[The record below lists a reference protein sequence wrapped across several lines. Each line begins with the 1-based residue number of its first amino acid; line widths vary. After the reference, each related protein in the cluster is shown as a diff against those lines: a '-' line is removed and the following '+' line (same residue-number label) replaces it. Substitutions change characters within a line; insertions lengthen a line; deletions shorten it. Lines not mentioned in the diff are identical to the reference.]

1 MENSVRSNHF
11 YAMYLDSGFDW
22 ELQGIFLQREQTGIS
37 TNQHIYVKMNPSQFK
52 DADAYDF
59 KIFTKVAKGL
69 DLNRGDVIKIKG

>member
-1 MENSVRSNHF
+1 
-11 YAMYLDSGFDW
+11 
-22 ELQGIFLQREQTGIS
+22 
-37 TNQHIYVKMNPSQFK
+37 MNPSQFK